1 MKRIFNL
8 IYVII
13 VALSLC
19 YSTNIYASDV
29 SYDIEKQEIIAE
41 INSNG
46 DVQFTDQLTYEID
59 YLNGVIFTLDRVG
72 YDIAD
77 YKVGIIDPQTQN
89 IIYFEENATGSP
101 KTYQV
106 MQSSTAY
113 EFKVFYP
120 TSDATITFVFE
131 YTIKE
136 LITNYIDTA
145 ELNRK
150 IVGTKTDESLD
161 VEALIV
167 LPAKV
172 TDTQDFRA
180 WAHGAPQGKIELTE
194 YDGKSAAHLSVA
206 NNPPNQFVEI
216 NMIFPTALTPN
227 NTNQVDELKKD
238 DIIQRET
245 QQVEADLKK
254 YEQSKRVKQLVL
266 FLVCGGIILMP
277 IFCVYYYLTKRRQLN
292 PNPVKLPEHIFELPE
307 ELTPAIMATAVL
319 RHTPTSDD
327 FAATILDLARKE
339 IIVLEEVENT
349 QRRGLTR
356 KQETTLEIKKGKR
369 YDEQKTLQKHEKYAL
384 DYILPK
390 GQTRTLIDIE
400 RAVESKSRSKAYYR
414 LWTRFVNYTQIQG
427 MRRYGSQKEQ
437 QTAMSMLML
446 GSVLSCVLYGVAA
459 VLLINLYY
467 TNYLLFLAI
476 GALVTL
482 IIYVVMYFI
491 MKNHPI
497 QTAEQDRMQQEWS
510 GFRNMLHD
518 IGNFKMREIASLEL
532 WQEYLVYAVSLG
544 VADKVIEAMRIQLPK
559 SDIEQMALART
570 LHSDPYVLMHLI
582 NQSMRHNVRQA
593 VYNHTEETYTK
604 HTGSNSGGFG
614 GGFSSGSSGGSGGGS
629 GAGGF

>member
-1 MKRIFNL
+1 MKRIFNMFY
-8 IYVII
+8 IMI
-13 VALSLC
+13 VVLSLC
-19 YSTNIYASDV
+19 YTTDSYALEV

-46 DVQFTDQLTYEID
+46 DVQFTDQLTYDID
-59 YLNGVIFTLDRVG
+59 YFNGVLFTLDRTG
-72 YDIAD
+72 YDVSD
-77 YKVGIIDPQTQN
+77 YKVGMIDPQTQN
-89 IIYFEENATGSP
+89 ITYFEENATGAP

-106 MQSSTAY
+106 MQSSNAY

-120 TSDATITFVFE
+120 TNDETITFVFE

-136 LITNYIDTA
+136 LITNYADTA

-161 VEALIV
+161 VDALIV

-172 TDTQDFRA
+172 ADTQDLRA
-180 WAHGAPQGKIELTE
+180 WAHGAPQGKIELIE

-238 DIIQRET
+238 EIIQRET

-254 YEQSKRVKQLVL
+254 YEQSKRVKQLG
-266 FLVCGGIILMP
+266 LVIACSGIILMP

-339 IIVLEEVENT
+339 IITLEEVQNT
-349 QRRGLTR
+349 QRRVLTR

-369 YDEQKTLQKHEKYAL
+369 YEERKMLQKHEKYAL

-390 GQTRTLIDIE
+390 GQTRTLVDIE
-400 RAVESKSRSKAYYR
+400 KAVERKSQSNSYYR

-437 QTAMSMLML
+437 QTAMSMLLL
-446 GSVLSCVLYGVAA
+446 GSILSCILYGVAF

-467 TNYLLFLAI
+467 TNYLIFLAI
-476 GALVTL
+476 GAVATL
-482 IIYVVMYFI
+482 IVYVVMYFV
-491 MKNHPI
+491 MKNYPI
-497 QTAEQDRMQQEWS
+497 QTAEQDRMQQEWA

-544 VADKVIEAMRIQLPK
+544 VADKVMEAMRIQLPK
-559 SDIEQMALART
+559 SDMEQIALART
-570 LHSDPYVLMHLI
+570 LHSDPYVWMHLI
-582 NQSMRHNVRQA
+582 NQSMRHNVQQT

-604 HTGSNSGGFG
+604 YTGSNSDGFG